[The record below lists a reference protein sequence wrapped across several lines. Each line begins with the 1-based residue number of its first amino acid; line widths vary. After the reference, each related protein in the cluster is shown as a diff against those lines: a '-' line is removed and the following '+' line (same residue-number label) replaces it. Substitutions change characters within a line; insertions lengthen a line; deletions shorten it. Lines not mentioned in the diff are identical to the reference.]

1 MNVRERLEN
10 LADLQYRQFSSKLV
24 PGSDMLGVRLPELRK
39 IAREIAAQDWR
50 VYLKEAREDYFE
62 EVMLQGMV
70 LGYIQKAPAQEILDY
85 ASAFVPKIRN
95 WSVNDS
101 FCATFSL
108 AEREPELVWNWLEG
122 YRNSE
127 REFEQRMC
135 AVMLMDHY
143 LREEWID
150 HVLDW
155 LGQIRPRFYYAR
167 MAVAWAAATAYA
179 QFPEKTENFKRKLD
193 AETKR
198 LMEQK
203 MLESRRIAP
212 EVKEKIRQE
221 RKTGHKINERI

>member
-1 MNVRERLEN
+1 MNIRERLES
-10 LADLQYRQFSSKLV
+10 LADPQYQQFSSKLV
-24 PGSDMLGVRLPELRK
+24 PGCGMLGVRLPELRK

-50 VYLKEAREDYFE
+50 TYLKEAQEDSFE

-70 LGYIQKAPAQEILDY
+70 LGYIKKAPAQEILDY
-85 ASAFVPKIRN
+85 ASAFVPKISN

-108 AEREPELVWNWLEG
+108 AGREPELVWNWLER
-122 YRNSE
+122 YRDSD

-150 HVLDW
+150 LVLDW
-155 LGQIRPRFYYAR
+155 LGGIPPGFYYAR

-179 QFPEKTENFKRKLD
+179 QFPEKTEDFKRKLD
-193 AETKR
+193 RETKR

-221 RKTGHKINERI
+221 RKQDRKINDRI